1 MIKDVQISKVHGY
14 EWVADNT
21 FYSVPE
27 QRIYELDAYGDK
39 CYIGAERNGQLRLN
53 NKDNMGCPMSW
64 MKNVV
69 AACVDYAEEEGKRN
83 PPQDDVRLNT
93 LGGFH
98 WVADNYYF
106 SPTRERVY
114 YTTNA
119 GADKTYPIVMAHG
132 MVYVVSENNGR
143 LYPISVGAIMK
154 VLGLSPKPVEK
165 SDEVPSNR
173 GFIIGKLVN
182 GAIRIARNPK
192 THQDEESCDK
202 EMERLATQYPDIFF
216 VKLAIRDV
224 AVGKMETKVTV
235 TRL

>member
-1 MIKDVQISKVHGY
+1 MKDFRVSEVKGY
-14 EWVADNT
+14 EWVDDHFYYSLDEMVVYVRRSDGSSYPIKAHLDGLAHLSRKEDNEL
-21 FYSVPE
+21 VPVG
-27 QRIYELDAYGDK
+27 Y
-39 CYIGAERNGQLRLN
+39 
-53 NKDNMGCPMSW
+53 
-64 MKNVV
+64 KNLV
-69 AACVDYAEEEGKRN
+69 ASCEEHLKQGREPKET
-83 PPQDDVRLNT
+83 PVDVRLNT

-106 SPTRERVY
+106 SPTQEKVY

-119 GADKTYPIVMAHG
+119 GADKTYPVVMAHG
-132 MVYVVSENNGR
+132 MVYVVSGNNGR
-143 LYPISVGAIMK
+143 LYPISVGMIMK
-154 VLGLSPKPVEK
+154 TLGMSPKHVEK

-182 GAIRIARNPK
+182 GAIRISRNPK

>member
-1 MIKDVQISKVHGY
+1 MKDFRVSEVRGY
-14 EWVADNT
+14 EWVDDQF
-21 FYSVPE
+21 FYSLDEMTVYVRRPDGTSYPIKAHPDGIAHLSRKVDGELVPVG
-27 QRIYELDAYGDK
+27 Y
-39 CYIGAERNGQLRLN
+39 
-53 NKDNMGCPMSW
+53 
-64 MKNVV
+64 KNLV
-69 AACVDYAEEEGKRN
+69 ASCEEHLKQGSAPKET
-83 PPQDDVRLNT
+83 PVDVRLNT

-143 LYPISVGAIMK
+143 LYPISVGVIMK
-154 VLGLSPKPVEK
+154 ALGMSPKPVEK

-202 EMERLATQYPDIFF
+202 ELERLATQYPDIFF

>member
-1 MIKDVQISKVHGY
+1 
-14 EWVADNT
+14 
-21 FYSVPE
+21 
-27 QRIYELDAYGDK
+27 
-39 CYIGAERNGQLRLN
+39 
-53 NKDNMGCPMSW
+53 
-64 MKNVV
+64 
-69 AACVDYAEEEGKRN
+69 
-83 PPQDDVRLNT
+83 
-93 LGGFH
+93 
-98 WVADNYYF
+98 
-106 SPTRERVY
+106 
-114 YTTNA
+114 
-119 GADKTYPIVMAHG
+119 MAHG

-143 LYPISVGAIMK
+143 LYPISVGVIMK
-154 VLGLSPKPVEK
+154 ALGMSPKPVEK

-192 THQDEESCDK
+192 THQDEDSCDK

>member
-1 MIKDVQISKVHGY
+1 MKDFRVSEVKGY
-14 EWVADNT
+14 EWVDGCF
-21 FYSVPE
+21 FYSLDEKTAYVRRPDGSSYPIRDNLNGIIHLSRKEDNELVPVG
-27 QRIYELDAYGDK
+27 Y
-39 CYIGAERNGQLRLN
+39 
-53 NKDNMGCPMSW
+53 
-64 MKNVV
+64 KNLV
-69 AACVDYAEEEGKRN
+69 ASCEEHLKLGSKPKET
-83 PPQDDVRLNT
+83 PVDVRLNT

-106 SPTRERVY
+106 SPTQEKVY

-119 GADKTYPIVMAHG
+119 GANKTYPIVMAHG

-143 LYPISVGAIMK
+143 LYPISVGVIMK
-154 VLGLSPKPVEK
+154 ALGMSPSPVEK

-224 AVGKMETKVTV
+224 VVGKMETKVTV

>member
-1 MIKDVQISKVHGY
+1 MKDFRVSEVKGY
-14 EWVADNT
+14 EWVDDHF
-21 FYSVPE
+21 FYSLDEMTAYVRRPDGSSYPVKNNLNGTVHLNRKDDNELVPVG
-27 QRIYELDAYGDK
+27 Y
-39 CYIGAERNGQLRLN
+39 
-53 NKDNMGCPMSW
+53 
-64 MKNVV
+64 KNLV
-69 AACVDYAEEEGKRN
+69 ASCEEHLKQGSEPKET
-83 PPQDDVRLNT
+83 PVDVRLNT

-106 SPTRERVY
+106 SPSQEKVY

-119 GADKTYPIVMAHG
+119 GANKTYPHVMAHG

-143 LYPISVGAIMK
+143 LYPISVGVIMK
-154 VLGLSPKPVEK
+154 ALGMAPKPVEE

-202 EMERLATQYPDIFF
+202 ELERLATQYPDIFF

>member
-1 MIKDVQISKVHGY
+1 MKNNVQICKVKGY
-14 EWVADNT
+14 EWVAENQ
-21 FYSVPE
+21 FYSVRE
-27 QRIYELDAYGDK
+27 QKVYEPYDEGKWYLKPD
-39 CYIGAERNGQLRLN
+39 ERGIILLN
-53 NKDNMGCPMSW
+53 RMDDGEFVSVG
-64 MKNVV
+64 MKSLVS
-69 AACVDYAEEEGKRN
+69 ACVDYAREEQKAENVNVKI
-83 PPQDDVRLNT
+83 NT

-106 SPTRERVY
+106 SPTQERVY

-119 GADKTYPIVMAHG
+119 GANKTYPVVMTHG

-143 LYPISVGAIMK
+143 LYPISVGVIMK
-154 VLGLSPKPVEK
+154 ALGMSPKPVEK

-224 AVGKMETKVTV
+224 AVGKMEAKVTV